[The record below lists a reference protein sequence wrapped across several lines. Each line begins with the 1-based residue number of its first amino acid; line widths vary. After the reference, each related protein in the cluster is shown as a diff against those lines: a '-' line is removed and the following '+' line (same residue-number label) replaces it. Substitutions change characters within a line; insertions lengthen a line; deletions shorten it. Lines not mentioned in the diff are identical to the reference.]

1 MPSSEWIERLKGKL
15 EPLLRSPD
23 LAAEISTFQGVPF
36 ALFAYPPTAEL
47 ELRREV
53 ALLRTRLENDT
64 PRRVTIIPLSELMW
78 EAIEEVYGEG
88 GQQLFE
94 SERSMSYET
103 TDRRLEMLRGDMEG
117 LLGTIPSR
125 LVERSKDLDPTR
137 DILFLTRVGA
147 LYPAYRASALLEN
160 LMYEIKVPTILF
172 YPGTRSGRN
181 MLRFMDSLE
190 AIHSY
195 RHKIY

>member
-1 MPSSEWIERLKGKL
+1 MPSSDWKQRLTRDL
-15 EPLLRSPD
+15 EPVLRSPN
-23 LAAEISTFQGVPF
+23 LAPEISTYQGVPF

-53 ALLRTRLENDT
+53 GLLRTRLESST
-64 PRRVTIIPLSELMW
+64 TRRVTLVALADLMW
-78 EAIEEVYGEG
+78 EAVDEAYGPG
-88 GQQLFE
+88 GEALFDA
-94 SERSMSYET
+94 ERAMGYEPT
-103 TDRRLEMLRGDMEG
+103 VRRLEMLQGDMEQ
-117 LLGTIPSR
+117 LLASIPDR
-125 LVERSKDLDPTR
+125 VIARSAALDPAHH
-137 DILFLTRVGA
+137 ILFLVRVGA

-160 LMYEIKVPTILF
+160 LMYKVKVPTILF